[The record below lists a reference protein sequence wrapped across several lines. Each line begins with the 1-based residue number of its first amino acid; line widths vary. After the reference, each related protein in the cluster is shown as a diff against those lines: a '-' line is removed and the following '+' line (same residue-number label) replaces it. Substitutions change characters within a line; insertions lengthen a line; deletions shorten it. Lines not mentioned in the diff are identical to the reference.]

1 MEATFSGNIPRLYV
15 IKIAK
20 WFNMV
25 MPVVVLFYQNNGLN
39 MQQIFEL
46 KAIYSVAI
54 VAMEVPSGWMADIWG
69 RKKTLLA
76 GAIFGSAG
84 FLIYSLSF
92 GFWAFAIAEV
102 VLGFGHSCVSGAD
115 SAMLYD
121 SLKADG
127 KTGQY
132 TKAEGRVTSVGNF
145 SEALAG
151 VAGGLAASLSLRLP
165 FYFQFAIAFMAVPAA
180 LTLAEPKIHSGTHL
194 VSIRKFIGSLGRMF
208 MNNLDLRISLLLS
221 AVTGTATLTFAWLV
235 QPYFLAIGLPVEWF
249 GIFWT
254 ALNLAVGFSSALAH
268 RFEGKLE
275 NRFTLPAIILLVGGG
290 YFLSGIT
297 VSWWGLSF
305 LFLFYI
311 IRGLATPILKSNIN
325 HYTESHVRATILSV
339 RDFLIR
345 LFFAAIGPLLGW
357 TTDNISLNKAFLLAG
372 VFYLGASVLIIFPWL
387 RKEFIRNK
395 L

>member
-1 MEATFSGNIPRLYV
+1 MKPAVSGNISRLYI

-20 WFNMV
+20 WFNLV
-25 MPVVVLFYQNNGLN
+25 MPVVVLFYQDNGLN

-54 VAMEVPSGWMADIWG
+54 VAMEVPSGWMADAWG

-84 FLIYSLSF
+84 FLIYSFSL

-102 VLGFGHSCVSGAD
+102 VLGIGHSCVSGAD

-121 SLKADG
+121 SLKAEG
-127 KTGQY
+127 KTEKY

-180 LTLAEPKIHSGTHL
+180 LTLVEPRIHTGAHMIPVKQFIS
-194 VSIRKFIGSLGRMF
+194 SIGKMFI
-208 MNNLDLRISLLLS
+208 NNHRLRIALLMS
-221 AVTGTATLTFAWLV
+221 AITGTATLAFAWLV
-235 QPYFLAIGLPVEWF
+235 QPYFLAIGMPVEWF

-254 ALNLAVGFSSALAH
+254 ALNLTVGFSSALAH
-268 RFEGKLE
+268 RFEEKLE
-275 NRFTLPAIILLVGGG
+275 SRFTLPAIVFMVGAG
-290 YFLSGIT
+290 YFLAGIT
-297 VSWWGLSF
+297 VSWWGLAF

-311 IRGLATPILKSNIN
+311 IRGIATPILKTSIN

-357 TTDNISLNKAFLLAG
+357 TTDNLSLNKAFLLAG
-372 VFYLGASVLIIFPWL
+372 AFYILASVIIIFPL
-387 RKEFIRNK
+387 LKSEFRKS
-395 L
+395 